1 MPQNDYNQLIEKFQ
15 QFRKKLYNCFVCGHD
30 SVLDLLDA
38 LSSNQSARSIA
49 ELCLN
54 PLFRRHYSAL
64 YKAIGQCLSSTSC
77 EETSLLRQQQQQSL
91 LEAVAQLIPSP
102 KQRDFFLFGLDITP
116 VPRPYAKTLEDRSY
130 IHQPNT
136 IKGNKPINIGHPY
149 SLLSV
154 LPERMET
161 SDVPWSIPLSGQRV
175 ISNQKGIE
183 VGTEQINFVLESPSY
198 PWNGHLCVV
207 AADSEYSSRSFLREQ
222 VKQQN
227 LVVITRVRSNRV
239 FYSQPTTQDFFASHR
254 GHPKWYG
261 ERFDLKDDATWREAD
276 ETVQTSLTNRRGRLL
291 SLTVK
296 AWHQMLMRGT
306 KDNPM
311 HLHPFN
317 LLQILV
323 TDSEGKQ
330 LFSPMWLIVIGQR
343 RQELTAMCSY
353 QAYRQRFDME
363 HMLRFG
369 KQRLLMGAF
378 QTPEVE
384 HEENWIQLTLLAYA
398 QLWAARKLAV
408 HLPRPWERYL
418 ARNLNPTITP
428 SMVQRSF
435 LRIITQIGT
444 PAISPKPRGFSTGRV
459 PGQSLGKRQRQS
471 VLKKGRKSQSSPQ
484 KTA

>member
-64 YKAIGQCLSSTSC
+64 YKAIGQCLSSTRC

-91 LEAVAQLIPSP
+91 LEAVAQL
-102 KQRDFFLFGLDITP
+102 
-116 VPRPYAKTLEDRSY
+116 
-130 IHQPNT
+130 
-136 IKGNKPINIGHPY
+136 
-149 SLLSV
+149 
-154 LPERMET
+154 
-161 SDVPWSIPLSGQRV
+161 
-175 ISNQKGIE
+175 
-183 VGTEQINFVLESPSY
+183 
-198 PWNGHLCVV
+198 
-207 AADSEYSSRSFLREQ
+207 
-222 VKQQN
+222 
-227 LVVITRVRSNRV
+227 
-239 FYSQPTTQDFFASHR
+239 
-254 GHPKWYG
+254 
-261 ERFDLKDDATWREAD
+261 
-276 ETVQTSLTNRRGRLL
+276 
-291 SLTVK
+291 
-296 AWHQMLMRGT
+296 
-306 KDNPM
+306 
-311 HLHPFN
+311 
-317 LLQILV
+317 
-323 TDSEGKQ
+323 
-330 LFSPMWLIVIGQR
+330 IGQR

-418 ARNLNPTITP
+418 TRNLNPTITP

-471 VLKKGRKSQSSPQ
+471 VLKKGKKSQSSPQ